1 MRKMRMAITQP
12 TIKGIYAITPDQKNT
27 EFLLKQVRDCCDGGV
42 NILQYRSK
50 SLPWK
55 IRLEQA
61 KEIKKVTD
69 EYQIPLIIND
79 DIDICIQL
87 DTFGIHLGKDDESI
101 KNARSALGAD
111 KCIGMSCYNQADRVE
126 MAIKNKADYIALGA
140 CFETK
145 TKPTAPIVSLEMIRM
160 IRQKYDIP
168 MVAIGGI
175 NIDNIGALTE
185 TGIECFAL
193 IKSIFTS
200 PDIISTIKQF
210 NLKI

>member
-1 MRKMRMAITQP
+1 MAIIQP
-12 TIKGIYAITPDQKNT
+12 NIKGIYAITPDQGNT
-27 EFLLKQVRDCCDGGV
+27 EILLKQVSDCCEGGI

-50 SLPWK
+50 LLPWK

-79 DIDICIQL
+79 DIDICLQL

-101 KNARSALGAD
+101 KNARSALGVN
-111 KCIGMSCYNQADRVE
+111 KCIGMSCYNRVERVE

-145 TKPTAPIVSLEMIRM
+145 TKPTAPIVSLEMISKV
-160 IRQKYDIP
+160 IQKYDIP
-168 MVAIGGI
+168 TVAIGGI
-175 NIDNIGALTE
+175 NY
-185 TGIECFAL
+185 
-193 IKSIFTS
+193 
-200 PDIISTIKQF
+200 
-210 NLKI
+210 

>member
-27 EFLLKQVRDCCDGGV
+27 EFLLKQVRDCCEGGV

-55 IRLEQA
+55 TRLEQA

-79 DIDICIQL
+79 DIDICVQL

-111 KCIGMSCYNQADRVE
+111 KCIGMSCYNQASRVE
-126 MAIKNKADYIALGA
+126 MAIKNKAEISFTLFMFDFEILG
-140 CFETK
+140 
-145 TKPTAPIVSLEMIRM
+145 M
-160 IRQKYDIP
+160 
-168 MVAIGGI
+168 
-175 NIDNIGALTE
+175 N
-185 TGIECFAL
+185 
-193 IKSIFTS
+193 
-200 PDIISTIKQF
+200 
-210 NLKI
+210 

>member
-1 MRKMRMAITQP
+1 M
-12 TIKGIYAITPDQKNT
+12 
-27 EFLLKQVRDCCDGGV
+27 
-42 NILQYRSK
+42 
-50 SLPWK
+50 
-55 IRLEQA
+55 
-61 KEIKKVTD
+61 TD

-79 DIDICIQL
+79 DIDICVQL

-111 KCIGMSCYNQADRVE
+111 KCIGMSCYNQANRVE

-145 TKPTAPIVSLEMIRM
+145 TKPNAPIVSLEMIRM

-175 NIDNIGALTE
+175 TIDNIGALKE
-185 TGIECFAL
+185 TGIQCFAL
-193 IKSIFTS
+193 INSIFTS
-200 PDIISTIKQF
+200 TDIISTIKQF
-210 NLKI
+210 KLKI